1 MTDKMNF
8 ITEHASEHPTTRL
21 CRLLGVSRS
30 GYYAGRKRAPSCH
43 ARRDGEL
50 LAQIKDAHAASRT
63 TYGSPRIHA
72 ELRARGVIC
81 GEKRVARLMHEGG
94 IRARSSRRATRTTD
108 SRHAHPVAA
117 NLLAR
122 DFTAAAPNQ
131 KWAADI
137 TYVPTA
143 EGWLYFAVVL
153 DLFSRRIVGHASG
166 ATLATDLVT
175 TAFMMACGRRDI
187 GADLVH
193 HSDRGS
199 QYASSE
205 YRARLAAE
213 GVRASMSRRG
223 NCYDNAVVESFFGT
237 LKIELVHGRRY
248 QTRAEARSDIFE
260 YVEVFYN
267 QERRHSTLGYLSPTQ
282 YEARHAAAQTLPQAA

>member
-8 ITEHASEHPTTRL
+8 IREHASEYRVTRL
-21 CRLLGVSRS
+21 CRMLGVSRS
-30 GYYAGRKRAPSCH
+30 GYYARQKRVPSRR
-43 ARRDGEL
+43 ARSDGEL

-72 ELRARGVIC
+72 ELRARGVLC
-81 GEKRVARLMHEGG
+81 GETRVARLMRADS
-94 IRARSSRRATRTTD
+94 IRARQPRRVTRTTD
-108 SRHAHPVAA
+108 SQHAHPVAP

-122 DFTAAAPNQ
+122 DFTATMPDR

-137 TYVPTA
+137 TYVATA

-153 DLFSRRIVGHASG
+153 DLFSRRVVGHAYG

-175 TAFMMACGRRDI
+175 AAFVMACGRRDI
-187 GADLVH
+187 GNDLVH

-199 QYASSE
+199 QYASAG
-205 YRARLAAE
+205 YRQQLAAA
-213 GVRASMSRRG
+213 GVQCSMSRCG
-223 NCYDNAVVESFFGT
+223 DCYDNAVVESFFGT
-237 LKIELVHGRRY
+237 LKIELVHDRHY

-267 QERRHSTLGYLSPTQ
+267 RERRHSTLGYLSPAQ